1 MACVRA
7 ASKEPTALESHARSV
22 KMRDSLKANHF
33 QYPMYTVPFDI
44 LMEMTEVRPHQELLT
59 QGRVVQ
65 FKESLGKAVLV
76 SHQWI
81 SDHHPDPE
89 AQQLKVLQLALQN
102 LRSGT
107 TQVSAH
113 PLTEFVFGTL
123 PPDHFQEALTS
134 SGSIFFWYDYFSVP
148 QFEVNCPGFATNPN
162 EEQAKAIA
170 SIPGYVE
177 MSEFFVA
184 LCPALD
190 HRDSSQS
197 LNQYTWAQR
206 GWCRTERMVREVTA
220 PKKALILLI
229 ESPKHLAVLPA
240 WESNFYSPGDGE
252 FSIEQD
258 RHVVGT
264 MMRNLIETQM
274 RSSLILGD
282 LASYRFYLNHQHV
295 RLRNCQVEPL
305 KGLLPPREETVEDE
319 ILEEFFYQNGFRHI
333 LERDAVGWSPLHY
346 AALGNSAELVQSL
359 LEKRANV
366 HCRSTKAAHKLFKGA
381 QAIGIAAAF
390 GNDQVVRVLLAARA
404 DATGA
409 FTAASLADHPGIIR
423 ILYEAGGDPSGRRG
437 MNAIDTAC
445 ALGATRALRVL
456 LELPPSKGAKPIRH
470 LLHIA
475 LSFNGGN
482 PDLISMLIN
491 FGMNVN
497 EAFYPEAPL
506 KYVYFYFGMKYR
518 LLGPSRFR
526 TICYHH
532 RGATPLM
539 LSVLSG
545 YFTAAEL
552 LLQAKAEVGTRNARC
567 MTAFDLAVQSA
578 PQSLLNDLL
587 SRGADR
593 SCRISSLHRW
603 QMRQHSM
610 SFSSATGSQQS
621 SEMLG
626 AGASEELGETDDELI
641 LESF

>member
-1 MACVRA
+1 
-7 ASKEPTALESHARSV
+7 
-22 KMRDSLKANHF
+22 
-33 QYPMYTVPFDI
+33 
-44 LMEMTEVRPHQELLT
+44 
-59 QGRVVQ
+59 
-65 FKESLGKAVLV
+65 
-76 SHQWI
+76 
-81 SDHHPDPE
+81 
-89 AQQLKVLQLALQN
+89 
-102 LRSGT
+102 
-107 TQVSAH
+107 
-113 PLTEFVFGTL
+113 
-123 PPDHFQEALTS
+123 
-134 SGSIFFWYDYFSVP
+134 
-148 QFEVNCPGFATNPN
+148 
-162 EEQAKAIA
+162 
-170 SIPGYVE
+170 
-177 MSEFFVA
+177 
-184 LCPALD
+184 
-190 HRDSSQS
+190 
-197 LNQYTWAQR
+197 
-206 GWCRTERMVREVTA
+206 
-220 PKKALILLI
+220 
-229 ESPKHLAVLPA
+229 
-240 WESNFYSPGDGE
+240 
-252 FSIEQD
+252 
-258 RHVVGT
+258 
-264 MMRNLIETQM
+264 M

-346 AALGNSAELVQSL
+346 AALGNNAELVQSL
-359 LEKRANV
+359 LAKRANV

-381 QAIGIAAAF
+381 QAIGIAGAF
-390 GNDQVVRVLLAARA
+390 GNDQVVRVLLA
-404 DATGA
+404 
-409 FTAASLADHPGIIR
+409 
-423 ILYEAGGDPSGRRG
+423 EAGGDPSGRRG

-497 EAFYPEAPL
+497 ESFYPEAPL

-552 LLQAKAEVGTRNARC
+552 LLQAKAEVATRNARR

-626 AGASEELGETDDELI
+626 GVCASEELGETDDELI